1 MRTRI
6 AVVALAGAGLLA
18 ATGCTVNPVTGKS
31 QLDLMGEAQEI
42 ELGKSLYPSS
52 IQESLGP
59 IEDEA
64 VQALVGEVGGKLAAV
79 SHRPAL
85 PYEFTAVS
93 DPEVNAFALPGG
105 KICITR
111 GLLTRLES
119 VDGMANVMGH
129 EVGHVT
135 ARHAVAHYNRQ
146 ILATAVTVGAMV
158 YMGTSDSDYRGLI
171 GLGAIVGSQLA
182 LAHYSREQERQS
194 DDLGI
199 DYAVKAGYSPR
210 GMIETQR
217 VLLSLQEKEPGVV
230 ERLFGSHPMSA
241 ERLATAEQQVE
252 ALPPEI
258 RDRPLQAREYQAA
271 VRTVIAQ
278 REAWDLA
285 GEGRRLLGA
294 EKVKEAESKLAEASR
309 RGPQQG
315 MIRTLHAVSL
325 AMAERDDAAVAEARE
340 GARYARKAFVAQ
352 SVGGQLLLK
361 PDPAAA
367 LACFE
372 RAEEILPG
380 QADIAL
386 LRGQALEKLGRK
398 QEAVEAYR
406 QAYERDPNGKVGEA
420 AGKRLQALG
429 AD

>member
-1 MRTRI
+1 LITALLVAI
-6 AVVALAGAGLLA
+6 ALVAGSA
-18 ATGCTVNPVTGKS
+18 CTVNPVTGKS
-31 QLDLMGEAQEI
+31 QLDLIGEAREI

-59 IEDEA
+59 IEDGQ
-64 VQALVGEVGGKLAAV
+64 VQGMVAEVGQKLAGV

-111 GLLTRLES
+111 GLLARLES

-135 ARHAVAHYNRQ
+135 ARHAVGHYNRQ

-171 GLGAIVGSQLA
+171 GIGAIVGTQLA

-199 DYAVKAGYSPR
+199 SR
-210 GMIETQR
+210 GQGG
-217 VLLSLQEKEPGVV
+217 LLAARHDRDPEGAALASGEGTRSRAAP
-230 ERLFGSHPMSA
+230 A
-241 ERLATAEQQVE
+241 RLAPDVGGAPGHGGAAGRSAAAGNPRTA
-252 ALPPEI
+252 
-258 RDRPLQAREYQAA
+258 AA
-271 VRTVIAQ
+271 VARVPGRDA
-278 REAWDLA
+278 RGDRAA
-285 GEGRRLLGA
+285 RGVGPGRRGTPPA
-294 EKVKEAESKLAEASR
+294 RCRKGQGGRGEAR
-309 RGPQQG
+309 RGVAAGAGQG
-315 MIRTLHAVSL
+315 MIGRCTRCRSL
-325 AMAERDDAAVAEARE
+325 ADREARRSP
-340 GARYARKAFVAQ
+340 GARRGTAGPEGVHSQ

-372 RAEEILPG
+372 QAEDPAG
-380 QADIAL
+380 QADVAL
-386 LRGQALEKLGRK
+386 LRGRALEKLGRK

-406 QAYERDPNGKVGEA
+406 QARERDPNGKVGSEA
-420 AGKRLQALG
+420 SKRLQALG
-429 AD
+429 AT